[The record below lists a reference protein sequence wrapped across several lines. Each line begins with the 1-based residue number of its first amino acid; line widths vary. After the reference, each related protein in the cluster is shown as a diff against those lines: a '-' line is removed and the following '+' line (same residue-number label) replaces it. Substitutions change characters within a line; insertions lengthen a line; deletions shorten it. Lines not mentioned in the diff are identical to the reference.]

1 MPDRKTYMRS
11 YMRHRRALATAS
23 ATEQAEERLREII
36 RQEMEAISKPRYEAL
51 EALIQP
57 LVVMFKPP
65 CISPDLLSTI
75 TRLRAEGMG
84 WGRVADALNAEGVP
98 TPIGVG
104 QWHGDASSLGIR
116 TRICGG
122 DL

>member
-11 YMRHRRALATAS
+11 YMRHRRAEATAS
-23 ATEQAEERLREII
+23 ATGQAEERLREMI
-36 RQEMEAISKPRYEAL
+36 RQEVT
-51 EALIQP
+51 ALIQP

-98 TPIGVG
+98 TPIGGG